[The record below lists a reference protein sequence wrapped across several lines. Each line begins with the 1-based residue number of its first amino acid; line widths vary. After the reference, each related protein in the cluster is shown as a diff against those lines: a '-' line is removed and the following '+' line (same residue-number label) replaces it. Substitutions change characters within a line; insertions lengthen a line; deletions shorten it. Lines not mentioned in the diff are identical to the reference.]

1 MSVARSSECVFCVF
15 SRITR
20 PKSNLHRQL
29 HTSPIARQK
38 RKPKFPSVKANL
50 NEFNISARATE
61 FTPEN
66 SEAYSSE
73 QRAAIE
79 AASKLIDLDTMD
91 KQTAA
96 RSDPWR
102 LKYYDE
108 LTKIDP
114 VVDRPVRAPMTNIDD
129 NARDKTD
136 DELEEDFAKFIS
148 EIPDEK
154 EIDES
159 MWDKYDK
166 DMRLTIGREEAE
178 RYPPS
183 ALAPDLPSIAEPSKP
198 QPKDKRGRDRVEQ
211 PQERTV
217 SPELMQLMQMTGLNQ
232 QAISRLRVKTIIRH
246 RVVNQTRLGKIQK
259 QYVLSIAG
267 NGDGLI
273 GIGEGKSAEM
283 SAAQI
288 QSQYRAI
295 RNMRPILRYENRT
308 IYGDLDAKVSATEL
322 ELYARPPGTYDR
334 HQRS

>member
-1 MSVARSSECVFCVF
+1 
-15 SRITR
+15 
-20 PKSNLHRQL
+20 
-29 HTSPIARQK
+29 
-38 RKPKFPSVKANL
+38 
-50 NEFNISARATE
+50 
-61 FTPEN
+61 
-66 SEAYSSE
+66 
-73 QRAAIE
+73 
-79 AASKLIDLDTMD
+79 
-91 KQTAA
+91 
-96 RSDPWR
+96 
-102 LKYYDE
+102 
-108 LTKIDP
+108 
-114 VVDRPVRAPMTNIDD
+114 MTNIDD